1 MSGPE
6 QIYTALS
13 RIKSYDYLFCT
24 LKICNKSGASEREWF
39 IFHNKKKKFLSDDT
53 ITVFVQNIR
62 SFSKHVEDIVSDDR
76 IINNEIIA
84 FVETQWN
91 PSDSAGK
98 LLEFFL
104 ILDQYK
110 WKHIFKSSLPMRNN
124 IAI

>member
-6 QIYTALS
+6 QIYTMFS

-39 IFHNKKKKFLSDDT
+39 IFHSKKKKILSDDT
-53 ITVFVQNIR
+53 ITVFVQNTR
-62 SFSKHVEDIVSDDR
+62 SFSKHVDDIVSDDR
-76 IINNEIIA
+76 IINNEIIG

-98 LLEFFL
+98 LLEFF
-104 ILDQYK
+104 
-110 WKHIFKSSLPMRNN
+110 FN
-124 IAI
+124 IRSMQMKTHF